1 MNSDLKEIKEHW
13 GRAFTAERTASA
25 KCLAAWRNSKEAAE
39 AVVAWVKRG
48 GQELGMER
56 EAGPEHEGLRSLGK
70 DFGYLLTVK
79 RSH

>member
-1 MNSDLKEIKEHW
+1 MKEYW
-13 GRAFTAERTASA
+13 GRAFAAERTASA
-25 KCLAAWRNSKEAAE
+25 KRLAAWRNCKEATE

-48 GQELGMER
+48 RQELGLER
-56 EAGPEHEGLRSLGK
+56 EAGPEHEGLHSLGK